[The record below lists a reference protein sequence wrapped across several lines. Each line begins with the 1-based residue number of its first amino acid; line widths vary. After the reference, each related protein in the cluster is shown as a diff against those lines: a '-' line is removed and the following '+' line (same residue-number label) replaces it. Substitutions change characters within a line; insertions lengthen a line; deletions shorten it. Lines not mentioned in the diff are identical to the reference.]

1 MRVIVGL
8 GNPGA
13 KYAGHRHNIGFM
25 AVEAIARAHA
35 FGPWRSKFQA
45 EISEGVI
52 ETPGGP
58 VRTVLVKP
66 QTMMNL
72 SGQSVAEVLRFY
84 KLTPADLVVL
94 YDEIDLAPG
103 KIRVKV
109 GGGAAGHNGIRSIA
123 SHIDP
128 DFARVRLGVGHPGDK
143 SLVHIHVLS
152 DFFKGEREWL
162 DRLLDAI
169 ARTAPQLAAGELEAF
184 QSRVS
189 YLAPAPKPEPEEPSD
204 G

>member
-1 MRVIVGL
+1 MRVIAGL

-25 AVEAIARAHA
+25 AVEAIARAHR
-35 FGPWRSKFQA
+35 FGPWRAKFQA
-45 EISEGVI
+45 EISEGTV
-52 ETPGGP
+52 ETPAGAE
-58 VRTVLVKP
+58 RAVLVKP

-72 SGQSVAEVLRFY
+72 SGQSVAEVMRFY
-84 KLTPADLVVL
+84 KLEPAAIAVL

-123 SHIDP
+123 SHIGP
-128 DFARVRLGVGHPGDK
+128 DFIRVRLGVGHPGDK

-152 DFFKGEREWL
+152 DFFKAERDWL
-162 DRLLDAI
+162 ERLLGAVADA
-169 ARTAPQLAAGELEAF
+169 APLLVAGQLEAF
-184 QSRVS
+184 QTRVS
-189 YLAPAPKPEPEEPSD
+189 YLAPAPKPPAEEPPQE
-204 G
+204 